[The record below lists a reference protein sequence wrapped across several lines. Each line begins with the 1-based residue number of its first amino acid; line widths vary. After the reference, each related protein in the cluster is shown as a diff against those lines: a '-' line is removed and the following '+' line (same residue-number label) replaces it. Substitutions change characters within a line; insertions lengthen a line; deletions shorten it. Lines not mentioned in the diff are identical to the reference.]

1 MRIERIHVDHAGGG
15 GQRIQ
20 RMAGVVLRTEQAL
33 LLGGDIEEHHR
44 TLRRRRLRKRA
55 AHRDQRRGAGGV
67 VDRAVVD
74 AVAAGVRLA
83 DAQMIPVRAVDHGL
97 VRVLAADYAADD
109 VVRGDHALVDLEV
122 GRQAFALEC
131 HRPERARLR
140 LLLQR
145 VEIQPGVLEHLHR
158 QIALDPAL
166 ELRVYLAGLVPHDV
180 EHGVG
185 VGVLHR
191 GPAIRGRRGFVD
203 HQQAERALAGGFLV
217 LVGPAAVIGHRLA
230 AEVAVAGLEVGVVD
244 QDHGDLAAQV
254 DAFEVVPV
262 ALRRLDAVT
271 DEDQWGIADTHRSG
285 AVHRGANGD
294 LLALGQRLGLAAQLQ
309 TQRRLADD
317 LGAQQGYGLCPQAGA
332 VPEVATGLQAGR
344 LHLRHHVV
352 DGFRFSRG
360 GRATTLEGIRGKRLD
375 YIRQMPGAESRRVG
389 RLRAGTGREDERG
402 QEQSLH
408 GQSPVWGTVF
418 RY

>member
-1 MRIERIHVDHAGGG
+1 MLCEVI
-15 GQRIQ
+15 
-20 RMAGVVLRTEQAL
+20 TL
-33 LLGGDIEEHHR
+33 LS
-44 TLRRRRLRKRA
+44 TLK
-55 AHRDQRRGAGGV
+55 
-67 VDRAVVD
+67 
-74 AVAAGVRLA
+74 LA
-83 DAQMIPVRAVDHGL
+83 DRLSPLSATGL
-97 VRVLAADYAADD
+97 NARVCACFFSVSKSSPA
-109 VVRGDHALVDLEV
+109 
-122 GRQAFALEC
+122 C
-131 HRPERARLR
+131 SNICTARSR
-140 LLLQR
+140 W
-145 VEIQPGVLEHLHR
+145 IQPSSCGCTSPGLSRTMSNMVLVLE
-158 QIALDPAL
+158 
-166 ELRVYLAGLVPHDV
+166 
-180 EHGVG
+180 
-185 VGVLHR
+185 
-191 GPAIRGRRGFVD
+191 F
-203 HQQAERALAGGFLV
+203 FT
-217 LVGPAAVIGHRLA
+217 
-230 AEVAVAGLEVGVVD
+230 VAGLEVGVVD

-271 DEDQWGIADTHRSG
+271 DEDQWGIADIHRSG